1 MYSLGQIGSDVAGLR
16 GEMGNKD
23 LRETL
28 EVTLIEDNTITC
40 SSARVC

>member
-1 MYSLGQIGSDVAGLR
+1 VYSPGQIGSDVAGFR

-28 EVTLIEDNTITC
+28 EVALIENNSITC
-40 SSARVC
+40 SSTAVC